1 MLPDNEMLKRQTE
14 SMTPKCNCGRLSLFF
29 LFIFL
34 IIGVRT
40 GTMSEC
46 VIVDTTT
53 MFAIVNDIDTCMFF
67 EVVNHEYQCIM
78 MGFWLIYWLRC
89 PVNHEIGVHV
99 NYVCSYWMCSNAGL
113 L

>member
-1 MLPDNEMLKRQTE
+1 MLKRQTE

-34 IIGVRT
+34 IIGVTT
-40 GTMSEC
+40 GRMRNCDSRYNNRSKEKLL
-46 VIVDTTT
+46 
-53 MFAIVNDIDTCMFF
+53 FAIVNDIHTCMFF
-67 EVVNHEYQCIM
+67 EVVNREYQCIM

-89 PVNHEIGVHV
+89 LVNHEIGAHV
-99 NYVCSYWMCSNAGL
+99 NYVCSYGMCSNTGL